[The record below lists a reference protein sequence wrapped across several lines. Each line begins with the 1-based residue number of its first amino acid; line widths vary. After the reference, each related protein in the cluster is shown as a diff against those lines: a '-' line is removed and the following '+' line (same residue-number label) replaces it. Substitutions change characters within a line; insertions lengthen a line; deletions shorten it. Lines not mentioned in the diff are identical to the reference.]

1 MERLNQ
7 YSEIDLYLLQ
17 TSQPFVI
24 KMTMNTKRII
34 APDAKIMLSESHLS
48 GRELGFLRRVKSE
61 AEFYRDFLC
70 KNRSVDRSNIRY
82 VKLDSV
88 PRGTYRDYIEL
99 DINRAYWETAYR
111 MGVIS
116 QSTYNNADK
125 YSKRV
130 RLIAL
135 GALATGRIDMMFD
148 GVELTEIES
157 EKEASEDTSFIFFK
171 IAYAVGVAVNSI
183 YLNLNEIEPGG
194 CLGYWVD
201 AVFVKKHLAQKAQ
214 ELFYD
219 LFSFECK
226 EVLLSSLTVVEKEHD
241 KKVYMIERK
250 TKTVC
255 TDFEKSDIRVKSF
268 SMPGYKVRQRK
279 RKAAK
284 GISEALRK
292 LGY

>member
-1 MERLNQ
+1 MEMLNQ
-7 YSEIDLYLLQ
+7 YSEIDSYLLQ
-17 TSQPFVI
+17 TGQPFVI

-34 APDAKIMLSESHLS
+34 APDAKIMLSESHLT
-48 GRELGFLRRVKSE
+48 GKELGFLRKVKSE

-70 KNRSVDRSNIRY
+70 RNRLVDRSNIKY

-88 PRGTYRDYIEL
+88 PRGTYRNYIEL

-116 QSTYNNADK
+116 QSTYDNAYK

-148 GVELTEIES
+148 GVELIEIDN

-171 IAYAVGVAVNSI
+171 IAYAVGIAVNSI
-183 YLNLNEIEPGG
+183 YLNLNEIETGG

-201 AVFVKKHLAQKAQ
+201 AVFVKKHLAKKAQ

-219 LFSFECK
+219 LFGFECK
-226 EVLLSSLTVVEKEHD
+226 EVLLSSLSVVDKESEK
-241 KKVYMIERK
+241 KIYMVERK

-255 TDFEKSDIRVKSF
+255 TNFEQSEIRVKSF
-268 SMPGYKVRQRK
+268 SLPGYKIRQRK

-284 GISEALRK
+284 GIEAALRK